1 MKISDFR
8 DIDIEYLRDKLSKVN
23 IMLPRQGY
31 NRKEISLYD
40 ILAYMTRF
48 TNNVYLIKLK
58 DGRYRVGNDLRSTLF
73 ENNTEVEAFHDMIT
87 SFIKNGD
94 EHYITPP
101 QKPAFMLPCDWEVI
115 WGKPNKPIIKYAEL

>member
-1 MKISDFR
+1 MGDFR
-8 DIDIEYLRDKLSKVN
+8 DIDIEYLRDELSKVN
-23 IMLPRQGY
+23 IILPRQGY

-48 TNNVYLIKLK
+48 ANNVYLIKLK
-58 DGRYRVGNDLRSTLF
+58 DGRYRVGNDLRSALF
-73 ENNTEVEAFHDMIT
+73 ENNTEVEALYDMIM
-87 SFIKNGD
+87 SFIKDGD

-115 WGKPNKPIIKYAEL
+115 WGKPNKPRIKYAKL

>member
-1 MKISDFR
+1 MSDFR

-73 ENNTEVEAFHDMIT
+73 ENNTEVEAFYDMIT